1 MKNYKKILAGVLAT
15 SMVLGNSAV
24 VFADEGGQ
32 AKGSGKVEGQVKTEV
47 FSVVLPTE
55 SDYAGAFDYII
66 DPLQLI
72 ANDAGNNGN
81 KYDKTKFDFDQNAT
95 VFFYNGYDT
104 STPAKM
110 KYTETSNALKVEN
123 KSSMPVKVAITL
135 KASEVEGIKFTGDNT
150 FTTPGGTAGDST
162 DTSIYLG
169 IIGKGFSLAETA
181 GATPSPVT
189 TPASLDKTE
198 NINSNGIAKLDVE
211 LPALAATP
219 SETKPAFVTQWNPIR
234 NAYEY
239 VANTAADKTTTY
251 YEFQLTGECNTNP
264 NAKWLDVLA
273 AGETPELEIMWSIQD
288 PTGPKI
294 ALDEVNKKIT
304 ISDLTPEQGCASV
317 TISNGKETHDIGGA
331 SDTVWD
337 DANWNAETS
346 SGEFVLTYAD
356 WWKDVF
362 MKDKLVTITLGLT
375 DGSSRSVTIIGQ

>member
-1 MKNYKKILAGVLAT
+1 M
-15 SMVLGNSAV
+15 
-24 VFADEGGQ
+24 
-32 AKGSGKVEGQVKTEV
+32 
-47 FSVVLPTE
+47 
-55 SDYAGAFDYII
+55 
-66 DPLQLI
+66 
-72 ANDAGNNGN
+72 
-81 KYDKTKFDFDQNAT
+81 
-95 VFFYNGYDT
+95 
-104 STPAKM
+104 
-110 KYTETSNALKVEN
+110 
-123 KSSMPVKVAITL
+123 
-135 KASEVEGIKFTGDNT
+135 
-150 FTTPGGTAGDST
+150 
-162 DTSIYLG
+162 
-169 IIGKGFSLAETA
+169 
-181 GATPSPVT
+181 
-189 TPASLDKTE
+189 
-198 NINSNGIAKLDVE
+198 
-211 LPALAATP
+211 
-219 SETKPAFVTQWNPIR
+219 
-234 NAYEY
+234 
-239 VANTAADKTTTY
+239 
-251 YEFQLTGECNTNP
+251 TGECNTNP